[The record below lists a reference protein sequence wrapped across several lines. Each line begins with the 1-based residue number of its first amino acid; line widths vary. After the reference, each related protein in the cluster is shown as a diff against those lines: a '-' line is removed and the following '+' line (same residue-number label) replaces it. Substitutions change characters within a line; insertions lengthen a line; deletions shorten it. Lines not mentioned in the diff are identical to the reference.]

1 MSMHMIRGVQVHGSG
16 RKKKKAK
23 TASLLA
29 AEKALAETLARTG
42 YKGGSK
48 VRSVNK
54 RPNLREGL
62 ENPVK
67 LSNRVCSS
75 GVAKETPKYTGDE
88 IAGVA
93 LMHKQNYEPI
103 RKDNTQAAVESSQ
116 MRRS

>member
-88 IAGVA
+88 ISGIVVTHKSN
-93 LMHKQNYEPI
+93 LMPI
-103 RKDNTQAAVESSQ
+103 RKDNKTAAKDAAS
-116 MRRS
+116 MRR